1 MVSIDGKTRLY
12 YIIGDPID
20 QVKSPTGM
28 SSAFQ
33 RSGINAVMLPAH
45 VAADHV
51 ASFLEA
57 ANQTKNC
64 DGIVV
69 TVPHKFACF
78 EHCPTVSDR
87 AGHLNAVNIMR
98 RNENC
103 QWHGDM
109 VDGLGFV
116 HAASDRCAQLAG
128 KKALLV
134 GAGGAGSAIALAL
147 LEAGVDSL
155 AVHDLDEAR
164 RDALI
169 DKLRKVR
176 GDVHSGSSSPRGYE
190 LIVNATP
197 AGMEGHDYLPV
208 EVSELD
214 SAMFVGC
221 VVTESET
228 PLIAAAK
235 SRGCGIATG
244 IDMYRAL
251 ESIMLTFFQGGAKR

>member
-1 MVSIDGKTRLY
+1 MVSIDGATRLY
-12 YIIGDPID
+12 YIVGDPIN
-20 QVKSPTGM
+20 QVKSPAGM

-33 RSGINAVMLPAH
+33 RAGMNAVMLPAH
-45 VAADHV
+45 VSAYHV

-87 AGHLNAVNIMR
+87 AEHLNAVNVMR
-98 RNENC
+98 RNDNGL
-103 QWHGDM
+103 WHGDM

-116 HAASDRCAQLAG
+116 RAAGQIGVQITG
-128 KKALLV
+128 KSALLV

-147 LEAGVDSL
+147 LEADVDSL

-164 RDALI
+164 RDTLI
-169 DKLRKVR
+169 EKLRKVR
-176 GDVHSGSSSPRGYE
+176 GDVHLGSSSPRGYDV
-190 LIVNATP
+190 IVNATP
-197 AGMEGHDYLPV
+197 AGMKGHDYLPV
-208 EVSELD
+208 EIADLD
-214 SAMFVGC
+214 SRMFVGC
-221 VVTESET
+221 VVTEFDT

-235 SRGCGIATG
+235 ARGCRTATG

-251 ESIMLTFFQGGAKR
+251 ESIMLEFFQYGAKR